1 MYNELQSCFY
11 VPNFADDGGHIVFRS
26 SVCSSVRHAFW
37 CMPLSYEP
45 VTMHGFR
52 NFIYGFLMTKGWPI
66 FFFLLALLSLNYR
79 QASLSV
85 RCPHSSNISSGIAG
99 PIKARFQME
108 PQWGRGT
115 EVCSNDPGH
124 VTKMVAMP
132 IYGKNPL
139 KIFFSRTKGP
149 MTLGLAMYSC
159 SIGFGPKKVSSND
172 DLGLTL
178 TFFLAILRSNLLPY
192 AFVWENVHFFRENV
206 RKFNGRNSQQ
216 MTSVT

>member
-1 MYNELQSCFY
+1 MFLCPQLRRWWRAYCFQ
-11 VPNFADDGGHIVFRS
+11 VIRLLIRS
-26 SVCSSVRHAFW
+26 SLFLMHAV
-37 CMPLSYEP
+37 LYEP

-52 NFIYGFLMTKGWPI
+52 NFIYGFLMTKSWPI
-66 FFFLLALLSLNYR
+66 FFFLLALLSLYYR

-108 PQWGRGT
+108 PQWDRGT

-149 MTLGLAMYSC
+149 MTLGLAMSSW
-159 SIGFGPKKVSSND
+159 SIG
-172 DLGLTL
+172 DLG
-178 TFFLAILRSNLLPY
+178 P
-192 AFVWENVHFFRENV
+192 
-206 RKFNGRNSQQ
+206 RKFVQ
-216 MTSVT
+216 MMTLGWPWPFFWQF